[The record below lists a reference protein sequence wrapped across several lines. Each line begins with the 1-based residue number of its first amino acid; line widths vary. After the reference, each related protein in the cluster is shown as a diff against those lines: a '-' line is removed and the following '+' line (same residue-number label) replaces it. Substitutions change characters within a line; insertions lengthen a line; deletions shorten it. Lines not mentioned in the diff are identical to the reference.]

1 MHQNSV
7 ITGPRYKA
15 GEGLILPNLAPIYSY
30 IVIVDQISQWG

>member
-15 GEGLILPNLAPIYSY
+15 GEGLILPNLAPIS
-30 IVIVDQISQWG
+30 DF